1 MGFMRLFIAGLLPT
15 SDDRQ
20 AQHIAMPRSGAA
32 IQPAAFSPH
41 EFTGP
46 LCGFDATTTTTTTTT
61 TTPYMTSGLN
71 PSIVEPAA
79 VVMEPGAHHDN
90 MSHHSTQQPF
100 FALLTEAEEGRPT
113 PVIHS
118 SEAMHAAASHEASM
132 PNFKLVLCNSGGT
145 RKISGADLADLTQ
158 YSTQAGHDTLD
169 DNDVVAKDTGA
180 DAGSLDASS
189 GLSEPSSSGD
199 VDIMALDDPARGDAI
214 MDDPD
219 MDDPVM
225 DGPVAADLT
234 SFDSVVDST
243 AVSEAGQH
251 SGDDSLAIA
260 VSTRGE
266 GGNDPVAASR
276 AILFTAIQKRK
287 RSVDEPLGDKEVGL
301 VSKVT
306 SCQYSLLFTWLN
318 SSLLWLSSHCVL
330 YIIRDTCQSVFGQ
343 YCLPSVRVRH
353 GVNTYAGN

>member
-32 IQPAAFSPH
+32 IQPAALSPH

-46 LCGFDATTTTTTTTT
+46 LCASDATTTTTTT
-61 TTPYMTSGLN
+61 PYTTSGLD

-79 VVMEPGAHHDN
+79 IVMEPGAHHDN
-90 MSHHSTQQPF
+90 MSHHSTQQLF
-100 FALLTEAEEGRPT
+100 SALLKEAEEGRPA

-132 PNFKLVLCNSGGT
+132 PTF
-145 RKISGADLADLTQ
+145 KISGADLADLTQ
-158 YSTQAGHDTLD
+158 HSTQAGHDTQD
-169 DNDVVAKDTGA
+169 DNDVVAKDAGA

-199 VDIMALDDPARGDAI
+199 VDIMALDDPARDDAI
-214 MDDPD
+214 MDESVMDDPD

-225 DGPVAADLT
+225 GGPVAADLT

-266 GGNDPVAASR
+266 GGDDPVAASC

-287 RSVDEPLGDKEVGL
+287 RSVDEPLGDNEVGL

-306 SCQYSLLFTWLN
+306 SCQYSLLFIWLN
-318 SSLLWLSSHCVL
+318 SSLLWLSS
-330 YIIRDTCQSVFGQ
+330 DTLSCTS
-343 YCLPSVRVRH
+343 
-353 GVNTYAGN
+353 